1 MLTASSVEGFRLEAE
16 VKEKPQASRRLRTG
30 SHRDWGAR
38 NESLSGREVMEAHNT
53 ARERRRS
60 SISLAIPVCSNPM
73 AASVEIGQDEVD
85 FEAHGV
91 KISQDG
97 LFIDGANVS
106 EVHHNDLRVLSEL
119 GRGACSVVKKAQ
131 VRGGRVEGLAVQRR
145 SLGGVGA
152 FRR

>member
-1 MLTASSVEGFRLEAE
+1 
-16 VKEKPQASRRLRTG
+16 
-30 SHRDWGAR
+30 
-38 NESLSGREVMEAHNT
+38 MEAHNA

-60 SISLAIPVCSNPM
+60 SISLAIPVCSNQM

-97 LFIDGANVS
+97 LFIDGTNVS
-106 EVHHNDLRVLSEL
+106 EIHQNDLRVLSEL

-131 VRGGRVEGLAVQRR
+131 VRPKQRR
-145 SLGGVGA
+145 KVWGLRKREGGSRGA
-152 FRR
+152 F